1 MEKWIVATNVDRGE
15 GKKGYRRQE
24 LQGGKDNRQMGER
37 AGAIGKVDEQ
47 QGQLEERSDR
57 GGGMDMGKR

>member
-1 MEKWIVATNVDRGE
+1 MERGE
-15 GKKGYRRQE
+15 GERATEGRGNSGKG
-24 LQGGKDNRQMGER
+24 NRQMDKR

-57 GGGMDMGKR
+57 GGWTWEKGSR